1 MYAGLAIFVRLV
13 EVRPMLGF
21 GREDGSKG
29 SSSQV
34 ASGTMPLH
42 RSEVLDSPLRL
53 NQNSADLKSTYFR
66 KETR

>member
-21 GREDGSKG
+21 GREHGSKG
-29 SSSQV
+29 GSSEV
-34 ASGTMPLH
+34 ASGTIPLY
-42 RSEVLDSPLRL
+42 RSEVLDSPPWLI
-53 NQNSADLKSTYFR
+53 QNSADLKSTDFG